1 MVMVPT
7 SHACYSQVPR
17 HAGYSKWLVQ
27 KECEGWKLPLCAPR
41 LDFLICEVEER
52 TTHTSEGSSNKGLP
66 KFKNLGLSGNESF
79 LGLNSVASERMYLS
93 CCLLVP
99 AGGVLARA
107 FSPQSGEDLC
117 PQPVED
123 TPEVQAGCAI

>member
-7 SHACYSQVPR
+7 SHVCCSQVPR

-41 LDFLICEVEER
+41 LDFLICE
-52 TTHTSEGSSNKGLP
+52 GSSNKGLP

-79 LGLNSVASERMYLS
+79 LGLDSVASERMYLS

>member
-1 MVMVPT
+1 M
-7 SHACYSQVPR
+7 
-17 HAGYSKWLVQ
+17 
-27 KECEGWKLPLCAPR
+27 
-41 LDFLICEVEER
+41 EER
-52 TTHTSEGSSNKGLP
+52 TTHTSEGWLNKGLP

-79 LGLNSVASERMYLS
+79 LGLDSVASERMYLP

-99 AGGVLARA
+99 AGGVLARV

-123 TPEVQAGCAI
+123 PPQVQAGCAI